1 MHASSHCVLVTT
13 ARTLTSRTQLTMN
26 KKLFP
31 LSCPYFGSDAMETGR
46 YLGKAVR
53 TPCYSVSRAGVV
65 CAYSVVSSLVFIVD
79 PVEGFHRAIQNAV
92 LGNPFIGVTA
102 TLGEDS

>member
-1 MHASSHCVLVTT
+1 MPASMHCVLVTT
-13 ARTLTSRTQLTMN
+13 AHTLASHTQIT

-31 LSCPYFGSDAMETGR
+31 LSCPYFSSDAMGR
-46 YLGKAVR
+46 NLGKAVR
-53 TPCYSVSRAGVV
+53 TPCYSGSRAGVV
-65 CAYSVVSSLVFIVD
+65 CSYSVVSSLVFIVD

-92 LGNPFIGVTA
+92 FGNPFISVTA